1 MQVAMAHPLTFP
13 TPLDACCEPLKI
25 DVLQQLSS
33 KRLVIQSD
41 QANYRI
47 GLDGQGMAV
56 GLSVRSVRGGEG
68 KQQARAARPDAAALL
83 KQDTANSARE
93 YLESHGLLRYVQ
105 ALLHAVIQ
113 VRPEDPYEFM
123 REQLTAGQDGPSAVH
138 AAAAPPPAM
147 AAEAAR
153 APAGETAAPA
163 EAAPPPPQEEA
174 DAPPP
179 PPLAPPSPP
188 KRPTGVKPPAAE
200 PPTLEVEPAD
210 AAAEAAGSP
219 PEVAEEAARGTRS
232 SPEAPC
238 YGDQHEAPPL
248 PSQGITLEEFRA
260 QTLDALKVARENGTL
275 EAHLERALGRQPSQE
290 ATAVAAALEAAEAAP
305 PAAEAAVPGS
315 ARPEARAAGAV
326 APAEAPAAGAGAA
339 GGGATGRALL
349 VVTSAALLG
358 GHPCG
363 LWSEACTGPYFLFK
377 DDAGYSVRV
386 VSIAGGDVPV
396 DRSSL
401 SATFKTENDVRIRDG
416 QRGSESPQGHRQA
429 GGRGREPVRHHFVR
443 WGARS
448 LRGFL
453 NRGEVGNFV
462 SRAAELGKVLAA
474 VCHGTVALVHATVAT
489 QEGGERA
496 PLVKGR
502 NVACF
507 SDAEEEQIQLAGTV
521 PFLVEAKLKEL
532 GALVENVDPWADL
545 AGGRLA
551 TTTPY
556 LPTL

>member
-377 DDAGYSVRV
+377 DAGYSVRV

-401 SATFKTENDVRIRDG
+401 SATFKTENDVRMDNEAVNPLKGTGKLADEDASQYDIILF
-416 QRGSESPQGHRQA
+416 A
-429 GGRGREPVRHHFVR
+429 GGH
-443 WGARS
+443 GACVDFS
-448 LRGFL
+448 TE
-453 NRGEVGNFV
+453 EVGNFV